1 MHGDGG
7 IRETA
12 FFFDFDLFE
21 DFRLVLEA
29 EGITDS
35 DFKEDLYLL
44 INGPIVSSGTKT
56 YKPVEGNMIAVADA
70 TITSLMTKVTQGS
83 VYRLWVLALAHG
95 ADFHFSFVP
104 PDYKFFTGSLDFDPQ
119 EQTSLFELGYQQ
131 ALDGTAWATQRAPSS
146 DEELLKLIVD
156 PASMFDSRELPA
168 WLMRGEQ

>member
-44 INGPIVSSGTKT
+44 INGPIVSSATKT

-83 VYRLWVLALAHG
+83 VYRLWVLAMAHG

-119 EQTSLFELGYQQ
+119 EQTALFELGYQQ
-131 ALDGTAWATQRAPSS
+131 ALDGTAWFSQPAPRST
-146 DEELLKLIVD
+146 EELVELIVA
-156 PASMFDSRELPA
+156 PAAAFDRHELPA
-168 WLMRGEQ
+168 WLKRGEQ